1 MSDPANNFQSPPP
14 PPPLPETEPRAPR
27 PTKLRVPG
35 VVLIVLGLAVAG
47 GGIAGVVSGGA
58 GSGAALAF
66 LGICLLALSFV
77 PLPVI
82 ENAEEPMSP
91 VQKLTGIFF
100 EPSRVFRNLRSHPRW
115 LAAYLLVVLLSSIYT
130 FAFTQRVTPE
140 RIVNHTLDK
149 LAEMGPPFAPP
160 AAQIDVMRAQQIADA
175 KNPVNRIGTVA
186 KTFAGG
192 FIFSAILAAL
202 YLLGCLIFG
211 GRINFWQSFAVVL
224 YAAVPIIVVQK
235 VLGLVLLYLKA
246 PEDIHP
252 ILGQETM
259 VTDNLGILI
268 SPAEHPVFF
277 VLASSIGLLSFYGLW
292 LKATG
297 LKNGAT
303 KVSNSAAWGVAVMFW
318 ILGLLLVVGVT
329 ALFPGFIS

>member
-1 MSDPANNFQSPPP
+1 MSEQVDNFQAP
-14 PPPLPETEPRAPR
+14 PPPLAETEVRAPR
-27 PTKLRVPG
+27 PTKLRVPAIILF
-35 VVLIVLGLAVAG
+35 VFGLAVSG
-47 GGIAGVVSGGA
+47 GGIAKVVSGGI
-58 GSGAALAF
+58 GTGAALAF
-66 LGICLLALSFV
+66 LGVVLFALSFV

-82 ENAEEPMSP
+82 DSAEEPMSP
-91 VQKLTGIFF
+91 LQKLTGIFF
-100 EPSRVFRNLRSHPRW
+100 EPGRVFGNLRVHPRW
-115 LAAYLLVVLLSSIYT
+115 LAAYILIVLLSSIYT

-160 AAQIDVMRAQQIADA
+160 AAQLETMRTTQIEDA
-175 KNPVNRIGTVA
+175 KNPVNRVGTVA
-186 KTFAGG
+186 KTFAGA

-211 GRINFWQSFAVVL
+211 GRINFWQSLSIVL

-259 VTDNLGILI
+259 VTDNLGILV
-268 SPAEHPVFF
+268 SPANHPVIF
-277 VLASSIGLLSFYGLW
+277 VLASAIGLLSFYGLW

-303 KVSNSAAWGVAVMFW
+303 KVSSGAAWGVALTFW
-318 ILGLLLVVGVT
+318 ILGLLLITGMT
-329 ALFPGFIS
+329 SLFPNFIS